1 MARPDGSNRATPRWP
16 LRLAL
21 ALSLASALALQTGDG
36 EAVAKPAKGKRAAD
50 DAGDALPVSSIKPGM
65 KGYAVT
71 VFSGTGTDRFEIEV
85 IDTIDNYLPHQD
97 AVLFRANDPRLEH
110 SGIVGGMSGSPIYIE
125 GKLVGALS
133 YGWRFN
139 KDPVGA
145 LTPISNMLEV
155 GALPYRPDVLPHPA
169 AGGARKGAAAWADAM
184 LGLRTDPL
192 PPRRRPQE
200 LDPAEGLVPLTVP
213 LSVSGLGNGATRM
226 LVDSFGLQPVRGGGA
241 GGRAEDTAK
250 AATPKTWKPGDSVSV
265 VLVRGDSSVAG
276 NGTVTW
282 VGPKGDRLL
291 AFGHSMFNDGP
302 TNVPIADA
310 RVHTILNSVERS
322 VKLSSPKTIQGLMY
336 QDRQAAIALRTDLRA
351 PMIPISAL
359 IQGPDRD
366 LPPRRYDN
374 QVAVGVNLTPN
385 LVAVVLAEG
394 VDEAARDATEV
405 VVKVKSQLSIE
416 TSTGPRDVQL
426 DEEVFF
432 PQGVIGRTLASSR
445 SIALLAAVLDNPF
458 EVGAI
463 RKVSHEVT
471 LDYGAPLESIESLR
485 LRDAQVRAGD
495 VIELELTMRSYK
507 GEERTQV
514 LPLRVPDDAAG
525 EQIQIEIAGGD
536 YVRPYRPLP
545 GDLDDLV
552 TTIASSYPSRALVA
566 SIYREHEGLST
577 KHGLLHELPDSVLE
591 TLADQ
596 SSTRDAVRFK
606 QLARRVIPTKHIIEG
621 IHTLRVDVLA
631 PESTR

>member
-310 RVHTILNSVERS
+310 RVHDPQQRRALGEALVAQDDPGADVPGPTGRDRPAYRS
-322 VKLSSPKTIQGLMY
+322 ARADDPDLGADPGPRSRPPATSLRQPGRRGREPDAQPGGGRTGRGRRRGRTRRHRGGRQGEEPAVDRDLDGPARRPARRRGVLPAGRHRPHARQQPQHRTAGRGARQPLRGRCDPQGLARGHARLRCAARV
-336 QDRQAAIALRTDLRA
+336 DREPAPARRPGARRRRHRARADHALVQGRGAHPGAAAARA
-351 PMIPISAL
+351 RRRRRRAD
-359 IQGPDRD
+359 PDRD
-366 LPPRRYDN
+366 RRRRLRPP
-374 QVAVGVNLTPN
+374 LSP
-385 LVAVVLAEG
+385 
-394 VDEAARDATEV
+394 AARR
-405 VVKVKSQLSIE
+405 
-416 TSTGPRDVQL
+416 PR
-426 DEEVFF
+426 
-432 PQGVIGRTLASSR
+432 
-445 SIALLAAVLDNPF
+445 
-458 EVGAI
+458 
-463 RKVSHEVT
+463 
-471 LDYGAPLESIESLR
+471 
-485 LRDAQVRAGD
+485 
-495 VIELELTMRSYK
+495 
-507 GEERTQV
+507 
-514 LPLRVPDDAAG
+514 
-525 EQIQIEIAGGD
+525 
-536 YVRPYRPLP
+536 
-545 GDLDDLV
+545 
-552 TTIASSYPSRALVA
+552 
-566 SIYREHEGLST
+566 
-577 KHGLLHELPDSVLE
+577 
-591 TLADQ
+591 
-596 SSTRDAVRFK
+596 
-606 QLARRVIPTKHIIEG
+606 
-621 IHTLRVDVLA
+621 
-631 PESTR
+631 